1 MIDEPIPLEGTEWRL
16 VACAGPDDGEV
27 AVPEGVL
34 ASAVFADGV
43 VSGSTGCNRYHAPY
57 RLVEAGLEI
66 GPAAMTMMACE
77 PERTAVERAFTA
89 ALARARGLAQAGDE
103 LELRDAAGHVTL
115 RFRAAR
121 GPAFAGTTWV
131 ATGINNGRGGVVSV
145 VAGTEVTATFGDDGR
160 VTGSGGCNRYFGP
173 YERAAEALRI
183 GPLASTR
190 MACLEPAGASEQ
202 ETAFF
207 AALERATT
215 WSIRED
221 RLQLRAGDG
230 ALQVDLRPADA

>member
-1 MIDEPIPLEGTEWRL
+1 MIDEPIPLEETEWRL
-16 VACAGPDDGEV
+16 AAYTGPDGGEV
-27 AVPEGVL
+27 VVPEGVL

-43 VSGSTGCNRYHAPY
+43 VAGSTGCNRYHAPY
-57 RLVEAGLEI
+57 RLASGELEI
-66 GPAAMTMMACE
+66 GPAAMTMMACD
-77 PERTAVERAFTA
+77 PERTAVEAAFTA
-89 ALARARGLAQAGDE
+89 ALAGARGLAQAGDE
-103 LELRDAAGHVTL
+103 LELRDAAGRATL
-115 RFRAAR
+115 RFLAAP
-121 GPAFAGTTWV
+121 GPAFAGTTW
-131 ATGINNGRGGVVSV
+131 AAIGIDNGRGAVAGV

-173 YERAAEALRI
+173 YERAGEALRI

-202 ETAFF
+202 EAAFF

-221 RLQLRAGDG
+221 RLQLRAADG
-230 ALQVDLRPADA
+230 ALQVDFRPAAG